1 MFPSTSSDRPP
12 AFVATL
18 GLQPQVIT
26 RALDK
31 LLAIEPDIVQGTII
45 HTRAYR
51 SHPEWPTFETFQR
64 YIEQHYHSI
73 DWEWVPIKEDKQEP
87 VDDVNSVEAAELAFR
102 LIFNVTKDIKQQG
115 YRLNALIAGG
125 RKSIIVYSMI
135 SAQLLF
141 DSHDKLWH
149 IFSDDE
155 NIRELSLR
163 PHPPVESVQLI
174 EIPVFHL
181 SGFMPMVRELML
193 FSDDPTRAIRLYQEQ
208 EDMDY
213 LVHLQRFYEACE
225 ETDKRI
231 LILRFHNFSNREVA
245 SRVHLGEPAIIQRLH
260 RIADRLYSDPVVK
273 RRIPKKPRQPQ
284 RAVLFTLRPVLI
296 KLEKPKD

>member
-1 MFPSTSSDRPP
+1 MIVTDSDRPP

-31 LLAIEPDIVQGTII
+31 LMEIEPDIVQGTII

-51 SHPEWPTFETFQR
+51 SHPDWPTFETFQR
-64 YIEQHYHSI
+64 YVEKQYDAI
-73 DWEWVPIKEDKQEP
+73 DWEWCPIQETGKEP
-87 VDDVNSVEAAELAFR
+87 VDDVNSLETAELTFR
-102 LIFNVTKDIKQQG
+102 LTFKIIRELKQQG
-115 YRLNALIAGG
+115 YRLHTLIAGG

-141 DSHDKLWH
+141 DVYDKLWH
-149 IFSDDE
+149 IFSKDE
-155 NIRELSLR
+155 NVRELSLR
-163 PHPPVESVQLI
+163 PHPPEDTVQLV

-181 SGFMPMVRELML
+181 SGFMPMVRELIL

-213 LVHLQRFYEACE
+213 LVHLQHFYEACDSI
-225 ETDKRI
+225 DKRI
-231 LILRFHNFSNREVA
+231 LLMRFHNFSNKEVA
-245 SRVHLGEPAIIQRLH
+245 GRVHLGEPAIIQRLH
-260 RIADRLYSDPVVK
+260 RIADRLYDDPIVK
-273 RRIPKKPRQPQ
+273 RHIPKKPRQPQ
-284 RAVLFTLRPVLI
+284 RAVLFALRPVLI
-296 KLEKPKD
+296 KLNKPKD